1 MRNLIQKYRQY
12 MVPAILL
19 AIMVLAIGYH
29 RFPISYWNHYFIPEA
44 PAQVTVVSLGSTN
57 KPIRLL
63 RTGSTAKS
71 SNIPVNTEYSGSLSE
86 IYVTEGQAVKA
97 GQPLFKLEASAGEG
111 PSVNTPA
118 SGVSAQM
125 QNQYENAL
133 KDFNRYQALYEQ
145 GAVSRRQL
153 ENANARLKE
162 AEASLDNGSRK
173 MSATLQGTATIVA
186 PIDGIVTGLAVGS
199 GKTVQAGQQLLA
211 LGGGQDIEVVVQLS
225 QADLYLAHLGSAVVI
240 DLPGQ
245 TMMGQI
251 ASIDLVVEAD
261 QISSFLAHIKLMDK
275 PAAVLTPGMSI
286 GVHIDTGQMAP
297 VFVLPTASIFH
308 DEQGRSFIYAAVHD
322 KAVRQEIA
330 VGEALGE
337 FTEITSPMA
346 QDIMVITSNI
356 DELKNG
362 SAIVIR

>member
-1 MRNLIQKYRQY
+1 MKNLIQKYRQY
-12 MVPAILL
+12 IVPTMLL
-19 AIMVLAIGYH
+19 VIMVLAIGYH
-29 RFPISYWNHYFIPEA
+29 LLPDSYWNQYFIPEA
-44 PAQVTVVSLGSTN
+44 PAQVTVVSLGSAN

-97 GQPLFKLEASAGEG
+97 GQPLVKLEASAGEG

-118 SGVSAQM
+118 SGVSAQI

-153 ENANARLKE
+153 EIANARLKE
-162 AEASLDNGSRK
+162 AEANLGNGRK

-199 GKTVQAGQQLLA
+199 GTTVQAGQQLLA
-211 LGGGQDIEVVVQLS
+211 LGGGQDIEVVVRLA
-225 QADLYLAHLGSAVVI
+225 QADLYLVHLGTEVVI

-245 TMMGQI
+245 TMTGQT
-251 ASIDLVVEAD
+251 ASIDPVVEAD
-261 QISSFLAHIKLMDK
+261 QISFFLAHIKLMDK

-286 GVHIDTGQMAP
+286 GVHIDTGQMAS
-297 VFVLPTASIFH
+297 VAVLPTASIFH
-308 DEQGRSFIYAAVHD
+308 DEQERSFIYAAVHD
-322 KAVRQEIA
+322 KAVRQEIT

-346 QDIMVITSNI
+346 QDIMVITSNV

-362 SAIVIR
+362 STIVIR